1 MFLKGSLGLSFSQKK
16 FEVSYFGIILSF
28 LHVCVVET
36 KARCGIRDCH
46 MQSQSL
52 VDFKTGGTRVKS
64 SMSEQNI
71 LLLIFSAGNSFF
83 RHNFQK

>member
-46 MQSQSL
+46 MQSQIL
-52 VDFKTGGTRVKS
+52 VDFKTGVLGNP
-64 SMSEQNI
+64 SEK
-71 LLLIFSAGNSFF
+71 LHERAEHLVAHLF
-83 RHNFQK
+83 RRK